1 MKVFL
6 SGINISHIVTGL
18 PKKVVNVEEYEEE
31 FGAKNVRRISKS
43 TGIRQMHVADDSL
56 CASDYDVM
64 LAEYLMKQTG
74 VKGEDFDG
82 IIFVSQS
89 PDYIMPATSI
99 VMQGRLGLPQTAVAF
114 DLNFGC
120 PGFVYGLYQAAL
132 LVSSGSCNRV
142 LLFNGDTKVRMTHP
156 KDRSTR
162 LIMGDGFSLTVVE
175 KGSQSIGVNLNLDGK
190 RYEAA
195 IIKKGGFRNHD
206 NAYVRNESEI
216 GDIED
221 MSEYMHMD
229 GVSIMDFTL
238 NNVPEMINDTLEF
251 IGWKKE
257 EIGTYAMHQANRKI
271 LESIA
276 YGLGI
281 SMENV
286 PLGLQNMGN
295 TASSSVPLTLAMNHH
310 ELQAKKLLSKVL
322 ICGFGTGLAWGS
334 VAADLSNTKIWD
346 VLEL

>member
-1 MKVFL
+1 M
-6 SGINISHIVTGL
+6 GINISHIVTGL
-18 PKKVVNVEEYEEE
+18 PKKVVSVEDYEEE

-43 TGIRQMHVADDSL
+43 TGIRKMHVADDSL

-74 VKGEDFDG
+74 MKGEDFDG

-175 KGSQSIGVNLNLDGK
+175 NGNQSIGVNLNIDGTQ
-190 RYEAA
+190 YDSVIIEA
-195 IIKKGGFRNHD
+195 GGFRTPKS
-206 NAYVRNESEI
+206 SETHQHKLSEKGI
-216 GDIED
+216 PYWP
-221 MSEYMHMD
+221 EYMHMS
-229 GVSIMDFTL
+229 GMKVMDFSLNTVPSLIQETL
-238 NNVPEMINDTLEF
+238 DFMR
-251 IGWKKE
+251 WKRE
-257 EIGTYAMHQANRKI
+257 EVGTYALHQANQTMLETIAEKI
-271 LESIA
+271 
-276 YGLGI
+276 G
-281 SMENV
+281 V
-286 PLGLQNMGN
+286 PFERVPFAVSDIGN
-295 TASSSVPLTLAMNHH
+295 TSSASVPLMLAVKH
-310 ELQAKKLLSKVL
+310 EELSRDKLLSKTV
-322 ICGFGTGLAWGS
+322 ICGFGIGLSWGAI
-334 VAADLSNTKIWD
+334 AADLSNTKIWD